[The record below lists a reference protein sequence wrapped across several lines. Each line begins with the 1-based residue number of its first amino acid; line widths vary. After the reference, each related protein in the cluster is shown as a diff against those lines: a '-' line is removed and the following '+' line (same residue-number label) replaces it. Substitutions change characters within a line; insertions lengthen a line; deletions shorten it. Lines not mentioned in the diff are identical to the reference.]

1 MKKNFTIIFPGK
13 QNALTIRHVCQ
24 RQATKHTHT
33 HTHLSN
39 SLILFAY
46 LIRHKYIY
54 HRTSTCTNSHMK
66 IFVCILTS
74 KSKGIEESKASRILR
89 RKWHGMPGKKGW
101 ICVIY
106 YLIKKNTYLHILIC
120 QANKMKNTI
129 LLVYFF
135 FGGGY
140 LFVAAALCTFF
151 CRLLLC
157 QVCVTN
163 NLRLIEI

>member
-1 MKKNFTIIFPGK
+1 MKKKFHNNLP
-13 QNALTIRHVCQ
+13 
-24 RQATKHTHT
+24 RQAKRLDNKTCLSASSNKAHT

-46 LIRHKYIY
+46 LIRHKCIY

-74 KSKGIEESKASRILR
+74 KSKGIEESKSSRILR

-135 FGGGY
+135 SEEDICLLLLLY
-140 LFVAAALCTFF
+140 VHFF